1 LTGVRIGVCW
11 SAPAGIDAAG
21 PNQEAAMHAGMSEF
35 LEEQAKG
42 LAEMAEG
49 LRKSQVAAARKAAMR
64 SAARIRSLN
73 MRAREMAKSGVRLA
87 NLSHGTL
94 QRLIG
99 LHEEIV
105 TAALADAAAQIEKL
119 AYTDSVRDFGR
130 EQARVMAAA
139 RERIVN
145 DVSRG
150 MSILREAAQ
159 EARTAP
165 APRKAAAKSRRK
177 VAKAPRKA
185 AKPARRAPAKRK
197 AARKTRRR

>member
-1 LTGVRIGVCW
+1 
-11 SAPAGIDAAG
+11 
-21 PNQEAAMHAGMSEF
+21 MHAGMSEF
-35 LEEQAKG
+35 LEEQARG

-49 LRKSQVAAARKAAMR
+49 LRKSQLAAARKAAMR

-130 EQARVMAAA
+130 EQAKVMAAA

-150 MSILREAAQ
+150 MNILREAAA
-159 EARTAP
+159 EARTTAAP
-165 APRKAAAKSRRK
+165 ARKGPKPARKAPAKRRAAPKRKAAAKRGT
-177 VAKAPRKA
+177 
-185 AKPARRAPAKRK
+185 PARRKA

>member
-1 LTGVRIGVCW
+1 
-11 SAPAGIDAAG
+11 
-21 PNQEAAMHAGMSEF
+21 MHAGMSEF

-49 LRKSQVAAARKAAMR
+49 LRKSQVAAARKAAIR

-105 TAALADAAAQIEKL
+105 TAALADAATQIEKL

-130 EQARVMAAA
+130 EQARVLAAA

-150 MSILREAAQ
+150 MRILREAAE
-159 EARTAP
+159 EARTTP
-165 APRKAAAKSRRK
+165 APRRAAAKSRAK
-177 VAKAPRKA
+177 AKKAPRKA
-185 AKPARRAPAKRK
+185 TKRAPAKRK
-197 AARKTRRR
+197 AARKVRRR

>member
-1 LTGVRIGVCW
+1 
-11 SAPAGIDAAG
+11 
-21 PNQEAAMHAGMSEF
+21 MHAGMSEF

-49 LRKSQVAAARKAAMR
+49 LRKSQVAAARKAAIR

-105 TAALADAAAQIEKL
+105 TAALADAATQIEKL

-130 EQARVMAAA
+130 EQARVLAAA

-150 MSILREAAQ
+150 MSILREAAE
-159 EARTAP
+159 EARTTP
-165 APRKAAAKSRRK
+165 APRRAAAKSRAK
-177 VAKAPRKA
+177 AKKAPRKA
-185 AKPARRAPAKRK
+185 TKRAPAKRK

>member
-1 LTGVRIGVCW
+1 
-11 SAPAGIDAAG
+11 
-21 PNQEAAMHAGMSEF
+21 MHAGMSEF

-130 EQARVMAAA
+130 EQARVLAAA

-150 MSILREAAQ
+150 MGILREAAE
-159 EARTAP
+159 EARTTP
-165 APRKAAAKSRRK
+165 APRRAAAKSRRK

-185 AKPARRAPAKRK
+185 AKRK
-197 AARKTRRR
+197 AARKVRRR

>member
-1 LTGVRIGVCW
+1 
-11 SAPAGIDAAG
+11 
-21 PNQEAAMHAGMSEF
+21 MHAGMSEF

-49 LRKSQVAAARKAAMR
+49 LRKSQIAAARKAAMR

-105 TAALADAAAQIEKL
+105 TAALADAATQIEKL

-130 EQARVMAAA
+130 EQARVLAAA

-150 MSILREAAQ
+150 MSILRDAAE

-165 APRKAAAKSRRK
+165 APRRAVAKTRAKAK
-177 VAKAPRKA
+177 KAPRKA
-185 AKPARRAPAKRK
+185 AKRAPAKRK